1 VSPPL
6 VFLLLQAGE
15 SFEGLPPALSNREEA
30 LSILVRSGLVLL
42 LTYVVAT
49 RVRHWFERVSVATS
63 ADANTRLLVGRLLA
77 ILVVIIGAGTVLDI
91 VGVPLSALVA
101 FFGVVG
107 LAISLALQD
116 ILKNLVAGLYLLF
129 ERPFRL
135 GDLITIKDQKGV
147 VETIGIRT
155 TTLRTDENVEI
166 LIPNM
171 TVFTDVVTNRT
182 QFRPKPPEPGDSP
195 ETSAVPETSQAG
207 PTDSR

>member
-6 VFLLLQAGE
+6 TVWLLQAAE
-15 SFEGLPPALSNREEA
+15 PLEGLPPALTNREEA
-30 LSILVRSGLVLL
+30 LSILVRAGLVLL
-42 LTYVVAT
+42 VTYIVAT
-49 RVRHWFERVSVATS
+49 RVRHWFERVSTRTR
-63 ADANTRLLVGRLLA
+63 ADANSRLLVGRLLS
-77 ILVVIIGAGTVLDI
+77 ILVVLIGAATVLDI

-135 GDLITIKDQKGV
+135 GDVITIKDQRGV

-155 TTLRTDENVEI
+155 TTLRTDENVEV

-182 QFRPKPPEPGDSP
+182 QFRPKPPDPPEASTSP
-195 ETSAVPETSQAG
+195 EDSSA
-207 PTDSR
+207 PTPAKDST